1 MNTTNEKRIYLDNA
15 AATPLHPKVFEK
27 MLPYLKEY
35 YGNPSSIHSYGR
47 KVKTAIEEARE
58 VIASFINAKPGEVYF
73 TSGGTE
79 ANNFPIFGIALT
91 EREES
96 GRSKIFTTQA
106 EHLCVIEPFQQ
117 LEKNGFTTVYGKIN
131 SDSSIDVKFYEE
143 SLTSEFSFVSVIH
156 ANNETG
162 CINDIKRLAR
172 TAHSHNTY
180 FHSDAVQSFG
190 KIKIDVRELNIDA
203 LSFCA
208 HKIQG
213 PKGIG
218 SAYIKSGTPVSP
230 IILGGSQERNRRGG
244 TENPAAIIGFAEAV
258 KIAQSE
264 MDDNYSHVSRLCAQ
278 FKKGISEIDKEGIK
292 IIEPSAH
299 LPYVVNVI
307 FTSSYYNNDPE
318 SLLMSFDLNGIAI
331 SNGAACSS
339 GTLKPSRV
347 ILNTG
352 LPLQDAQGAVR
363 FSFGPQ
369 NTSEEI
375 NAALQIIRNISR
387 KFRKF

>member
-15 AATPLHPKVFEK
+15 ASTPLHPKVFEK
-27 MLPYLKEY
+27 MLPYLKDY

-58 VIASFINAKPGEVYF
+58 VIASFINAKPGEIYF

-96 GRSKIFTTQA
+96 GRNKIFTTQA
-106 EHLCVIEPFQQ
+106 EHLCVIEPFNR
-117 LEKNGFTTVYGKIN
+117 LEKNGFTAIYGSIN
-131 SDSSIDVKFYEE
+131 KDSSINLKFYEE
-143 SLTSEFSFVSVIH
+143 TLTPEFSFASVIH

-162 CINDIKRLAR
+162 CMNDIKSLAEI
-172 TAHSHNTY
+172 AHSHKIY

-190 KIKIDVRELNIDA
+190 KIKIDVRELNIDS

-218 SAYIKSGTPVSP
+218 AAYIKSGTPVTQM
-230 IILGGSQERNRRGG
+230 IFGGSQERNRRGG

-258 KIAQSE
+258 KLAESE
-264 MDDNYSHVSRLCAQ
+264 MNINSAHISNLYEQ
-278 FKKGISEIDKEGIK
+278 FKKGLSEIDNTGIK
-292 IIEPSAH
+292 IINPNSR
-299 LPYVVNVI
+299 LPHVLNVI
-307 FTSSYYNNDPE
+307 FMSDYYNNDPE

-347 ILNTG
+347 ILDSG
-352 LPLQDAQGAVR
+352 FPIQDAQGAVR

-369 NTSEEI
+369 NTAEEI
-375 NAALQIIRNISR
+375 NSALAIIQNISR
-387 KFRKF
+387 KFHKK